1 MIKGL
6 YEAHLPVSDLQKS
19 IEFYKKLGLEIAYVQ
34 EKLAFLWIDKG
45 ESWLGLWES
54 DNAHLAYHPSIRHIA
69 FKMDKD
75 DFEHVK
81 DWLQSIDIEI
91 RTAFGFSP
99 EQQPLVL
106 PNHPHAHAA
115 IYFADLDGNS
125 IELIAP
131 LRLEEDEVFT
141 MISLNNWYKN

>member
-1 MIKGL
+1 MIYKNL
-6 YEAHLPVSDLQKS
+6 SS
-19 IEFYKKLGLEIAYVQ
+19 STKKLGLELAYVQ

-54 DNAHLAYHPSIRHIA
+54 DNALLAYHPSIRHIA

-125 IELIAP
+125 IELITP
-131 LRLEEDEVFT
+131 LRLDEDEVFT
-141 MISLNNWYKN
+141 MMSLKNWYTN